1 MGNLLDADLHSALEN
16 IASALFPFALWM
28 QEKDTRFP
36 PPQPDAPW
44 RAGGE
49 QLAPAKIG
57 AIDFF
62 EALLQETAADA
73 VLIERFQ
80 NISNDPLQFSPLA
93 DAAAWR
99 RQRSLDPVDS
109 QSFGAAQSDN
119 LLVGFDG
126 KPISRMQFYPDYWPL
141 LKQAVQS
148 AAGQGTIDW
157 TAFTD
162 GLLTD
167 QSVFWPTN
175 QPLKS
180 SNFAKQFARDLLYAM
195 MDMRN
200 NAAEPWKFALLI
212 ELAEGRRVGNAYA
225 PADTQAAVD
234 KLKSVLAAKLHAPA
248 PAPPVPPH
256 AIPPVGSPR
265 VGSPHT

>member
-1 MGNLLDADLHSALEN
+1 MGNLLDADLRSALEN
-16 IASALFPFALWM
+16 IASALFPFSLWI

-36 PPQPDAPW
+36 PPKLDAPW

-49 QLAPAKIG
+49 QLTPAKIG

-62 EALLQETAADA
+62 EGLLRETSADA

-80 NISNDPLQFSPLA
+80 DLSTAPLHFSPLE
-93 DAAAWR
+93 DAVGWR
-99 RQRSLDPVDS
+99 RQRGLDPAPL
-109 QSFGAAQSDN
+109 FGVAQSDN

-126 KPISRMQFYPDYWPL
+126 KPISRAQFYSDYWPL
-141 LKQAVQS
+141 LKQAMQS
-148 AAGQGTIDW
+148 AAAQGTIDW
-157 TAFTD
+157 TTFTD

-167 QSVFWPTN
+167 QSAFWPTN

-195 MDMRN
+195 LDMRN
-200 NAAEPWKFALLI
+200 NAPEPWKFALLI
-212 ELAEGRRVGNAYA
+212 ELAEGRRVGNAYV

-234 KLKSVLAAKLHAPA
+234 KLKSVLAAKLHAP
-248 PAPPVPPH
+248 PPPGPPVPPR

-265 VGSPHT
+265 VGSPRT

>member
-1 MGNLLDADLHSALEN
+1 MGNSFIADLRSALEN

-36 PPQPDAPW
+36 PPKPDAPW

-62 EALLQETAADA
+62 EALLWETAADA

-80 NISNDPLQFSPLA
+80 NISNAPLQFSPLA
-93 DAAAWR
+93 DAATWR
-99 RQRSLDPVDS
+99 RQRGLDPAP
-109 QSFGAAQSDN
+109 SFGAAQSDN

-126 KPISRMQFYPDYWPL
+126 RPISRMQFYADYWPL
-141 LKQAVQS
+141 LKQAAQ
-148 AAGQGTIDW
+148 AAVAQGTIDW
-157 TAFTD
+157 TTFTD

-180 SNFAKQFARDLLYAM
+180 SNFAKQLARDLLYAM

-200 NAAEPWKFALLI
+200 DAPEPWKFALLI
-212 ELAEGRRVGNAYA
+212 ELAEGRRVGNAYV

-234 KLKSVLAAKLHAPA
+234 KLKSVLAAKLHAP
-248 PAPPVPPH
+248 PPPGPPVPPH
-256 AIPPVGSPR
+256 AIPAVGSPR
-265 VGSPHT
+265 VGSPHS